1 MASANSFSSEG
12 TYKQMRNVPFH
23 ELIEM

>member
-1 MASANSFSSEG
+1 MASTNSFSSEG